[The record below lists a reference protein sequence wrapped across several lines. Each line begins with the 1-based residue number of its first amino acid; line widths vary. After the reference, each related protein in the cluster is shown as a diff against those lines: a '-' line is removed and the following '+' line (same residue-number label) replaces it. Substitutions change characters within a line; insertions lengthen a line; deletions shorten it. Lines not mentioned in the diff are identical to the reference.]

1 MMIDFRSIDVAKRLA
16 PLAHAEIVSPADHK
30 DRYDEWRN
38 KQDEGGIAMPWEKL
52 SGLFDLKPG
61 TLTML
66 AGYSG
71 HFKSTI
77 SAQMILSSMRQG
89 KRVGLASLEL
99 ELPQI
104 MDQLIDIASATGNPS
119 EEWRTEFF
127 EWTRDKLFVYDRV
140 DAIRPED
147 ATAMTFAFS
156 DMGCDMVVIDALMMC
171 GLEGEN
177 YGAEK
182 DFTQVIQ
189 AIAKSEQLV
198 VLLVHHARKP
208 ATQGGEATPPNKYE
222 TMGSSNLVNICNNVL
237 MCWHDKEKAARVN
250 NGAEFDDDEPCLKLW
265 VAKHRGGKYE
275 GRVGLWQ
282 HEKSRA
288 FCSDSRRRLRPVDF
302 HE

>member
-1 MMIDFRSIDVAKRLA
+1 MIDFRSIDVAKRLA

-38 KQDEGGIAMPWEKL
+38 RQDEGGIAMPWEKL

-77 SAQMILSSMRQG
+77 SAQMILSSMCQG

-99 ELPQI
+99 ELAQI

-127 EWTRDKLFVYDRV
+127 EWTRDKLYVYDRV

-208 ATQGGEATPPNKYE
+208 ATQGGESTPPSKYE
-222 TMGSSNLVNICNNVL
+222 AMGSSNLVNICNNVL

-282 HEKSRA
+282 HQKSRG
-288 FCSDSRRRLRPVDF
+288 FCSNSARKLSPVEF
-302 HE
+302 NR

>member
-1 MMIDFRSIDVAKRLA
+1 MIDFRSIDVAKRLA

-38 KQDEGGIAMPWEKL
+38 RQDEGGIAMPWDKL

-77 SAQMILSSMRQG
+77 SAQMILSSMCQG

-99 ELPQI
+99 ELAQI

-127 EWTRDKLFVYDRV
+127 EWTRDKLYVYDRV

-208 ATQGGEATPPNKYE
+208 ATQGGESTPPSKYE

-282 HEKSRA
+282 HQKSRG
-288 FCSDSRRRLRPVDF
+288 FCSNSARKLSPVEF
-302 HE
+302 NR

>member
-1 MMIDFRSIDVAKRLA
+1 MIDFRSIDVAKRLA

-38 KQDEGGIAMPWEKL
+38 RQDEGGIEMPFDKL
-52 SGLFDLKPG
+52 SGLFSLKPG

-99 ELPQI
+99 ELAQI

-127 EWTRDKLFVYDRV
+127 EWTRDKLYVYDRV

-208 ATQGGEATPPNKYE
+208 ATQGGESTPPTKYE

-237 MCWHDKEKAARVN
+237 MCWHNKDK
-250 NGAEFDDDEPCLKLW
+250 AEAINVGHEYDDDKPCLTLT
-265 VAKHRGGKYE
+265 VCKHRGGKFE

-282 HEKSRA
+282 HEKSRG
-288 FCSDSRRRLRPVDF
+288 FCSNSARKLSPVEFRR
-302 HE
+302 

>member
-1 MMIDFRSIDVAKRLA
+1 MIDFRSIDVAKRLA

-38 KQDEGGIAMPWEKL
+38 RQDEGGIAMPWDKL

-77 SAQMILSSMRQG
+77 SAQMILSSMCQG

-99 ELPQI
+99 ELAQI

-127 EWTRDKLFVYDRV
+127 EWTRDKLYVYDRV

-208 ATQGGEATPPNKYE
+208 ATQGGESTPPSKYE

-282 HEKSRA
+282 HEKSRG
-288 FCSDSRRRLRPVDF
+288 FCSNSARKLSPVEF
-302 HE
+302 NR

>member
-1 MMIDFRSIDVAKRLA
+1 MIDFRSIDVAKRLS

-38 KQDEGGIAMPWEKL
+38 RQDEGGVAMPWEKL
-52 SGLFDLKPG
+52 SGLFELKPG

-77 SAQMILSSMRQG
+77 SAQMILSCMRQG

-99 ELPQI
+99 ELAQI
-104 MDQLIDIASATGNPS
+104 MDQLIDIASATGNPN
-119 EEWRTEFF
+119 EEWRTNFF

-156 DMGCDMVVIDALMMC
+156 DMGCDVVVIDALMMC
-171 GLEGEN
+171 GLDAEN

-189 AIAKSEQLV
+189 AIAKSEQLI

-208 ATQGGEATPPNKYE
+208 GSQGGEATPPTKYE

-237 MCWHDKEKAARVN
+237 MCWHNKDKA
-250 NGAEFDDDEPCLKLW
+250 GAINVGHEYDDDKPCLTLT
-265 VAKHRGGKYE
+265 VCKHRGGKFE
-275 GRVGLWQ
+275 GGVGLWQ
-282 HEKSRA
+282 HHKSRA
-288 FCSDSRRRLRPVDF
+288 FCSTSARRLKPLEF
-302 HE
+302 SA